1 MLEGKRGQ
9 TKDRVDARENALALG
24 LRQGLTSIFKGAP
37 DDMAPPVFAARVDGM
52 ACHQSVRSR

>member
-52 ACHQSVRSR
+52 ACY